1 MHKLDKEVRDI
12 LQHYGI
18 KGMKWNIRRDPEE
31 IQADLEAGVNAAGE
45 VLEDAGDEVMG
56 NDSIT
61 KELGDVIDV
70 FFGGKGNLEK
80 ETRQLKDA
88 VKDKLEDVGKD
99 IKKRG
104 ERMLTRMF
112 GKAEPKKTRAL
123 TLTKDGYK
131 WKEIK

>member
-1 MHKLDKEVRDI
+1 MHKLDKQVEEV

-31 IQADLEAGVNAAGE
+31 IQADIQNGVNAAGE
-45 VLEDAGDEVMG
+45 ALEDAGDEVMG

-61 KELGDVIDV
+61 EELGDVLDV

-80 ETRQLKDA
+80 ETRQLTDA
-88 VKDKLEDVGKD
+88 VKDKLEDVSKD

-104 ERMLTRMF
+104 ERMLTRLF
-112 GKAEPKKTRAL
+112 GKSKPKKRAL
-123 TLTKDGYK
+123 VMTKKGYE
-131 WKEIK
+131 WKDIK